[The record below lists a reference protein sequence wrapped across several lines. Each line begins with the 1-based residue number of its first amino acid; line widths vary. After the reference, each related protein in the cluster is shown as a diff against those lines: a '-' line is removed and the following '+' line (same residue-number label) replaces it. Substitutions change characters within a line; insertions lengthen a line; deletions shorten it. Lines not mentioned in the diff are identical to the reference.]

1 MLALFVVTVA
11 ADKFQRKSFGFLHIK
26 PPKQRDYNSCRSLAG
41 EWTSKPN
48 NSNNAWKIKY
58 TSQNKYNTKATADCV
73 TKVERILVK

>member
-41 EWTSKPN
+41 E
-48 NSNNAWKIKY
+48 
-58 TSQNKYNTKATADCV
+58 
-73 TKVERILVK
+73 